1 MNSLFIRAT
10 LKNRSQYVSP
20 KCLPWMISI
29 CVLISGCSNKPEEI
43 NQQST
48 EINKVQQPLE
58 QENIEFNSIAD
69 LEEQLAKVSTDNIEA
84 YAQTIAEVDGWLF
97 DANQEVAAREKIDAA
112 IVKLRTTIAT
122 TIEKLLKDAVNAKD
136 GKASN
141 QIMSQINTLLLLYPT
156 PSNETQRNALQTLV
170 EKISQTSKRIEDLSR
185 SRYNQWAIS
194 QIERFLTEYHQI
206 LKVNKFS
213 ELKKLV
219 NTDKEALIK
228 TSGNYLSKIDT
239 LYLEPVV
246 MDLYSHAFEQ
256 SKQAIGEDEVAL
268 IKLTRTI
275 SNPSVQRKSP
285 ADF

>member
-1 MNSLFIRAT
+1 MENQSQFVSL
-10 LKNRSQYVSP
+10 

-29 CVLISGCSNKPEEI
+29 CVLITGCSKKPEDI
-43 NQQST
+43 NLQST
-48 EINKVQQPLE
+48 EINKFQQTLE
-58 QENIEFNSIAD
+58 QENIEFNTIAD
-69 LEEQLAKVSTDNIEA
+69 LEEQLAKVSSDNIES
-84 YAQTIAEVDGWLF
+84 YAQTIAKVDGWFF
-97 DANQEVAAREKIDAA
+97 DANQEEAAREKIDAA
-112 IVKLRTTIAT
+112 IINLRTSIANKIT
-122 TIEKLLKDAVNAKD
+122 KSLPDAVSAKDAKS
-136 GKASN
+136 SN
-141 QIMSQINTLLLLYPT
+141 QIMSQINTLLLLYPI
-156 PSNETQRNALQTLV
+156 PSNETQRNALQTMV

-185 SRYNQWAIS
+185 RRYNQWAIS
-194 QIERFLTEYHQI
+194 QIELFLKKYHQI

-228 TSGNYLSKIDT
+228 TSGDYLSKIDT

-268 IKLTRTI
+268 IKLTRAI

>member
-1 MNSLFIRAT
+1 
-10 LKNRSQYVSP
+10 
-20 KCLPWMISI
+20 MISI
-29 CVLISGCSNKPEEI
+29 CVLISGCSDKPEGI

-48 EINKVQQPLE
+48 EINNVQQSLD
-58 QENIEFNSIAD
+58 QENIQFNTIAD

-97 DANQEVAAREKIDAA
+97 DANQEGAAREKIDAA
-112 IVKLRTTIAT
+112 IVKLRTNIAT
-122 TIEKLLKDAVNAKD
+122 TIEKLLKDAVSAKD
-136 GKASN
+136 GKTSN
-141 QIMSQINTLLLLYPT
+141 QIMSQINTLLLLYPS
-156 PSNETQRNALQTLV
+156 PSNETQRNALQTV
-170 EKISQTSKRIEDLSR
+170 VGKISQTSKRIEDLSR

-213 ELKKLV
+213 ELNKLV

-228 TSGNYLSKIDT
+228 TSGEYLSKINT

-246 MDLYSHAFEQ
+246 IDLYNHAFEQ

-268 IKLTRTI
+268 IKLTRAI